1 MKPMVSAGSPLPVL
15 NQPQG
20 LGDYAYRAISNY
32 VKHIL
37 KQEKGVLAQQDP
49 EFVHQMRIGLRQLR
63 TATKAFSGAIALP
76 RGMNDQALKR
86 LAQVLGR
93 VRDLDVL
100 ESWLSRY
107 GHQTPLKKAE
117 QKRLLRIIQK
127 LQKRRRR
134 AVVQMRTY
142 FRSKAYRR
150 LLKACKH
157 WLKCPRYKTLARLPM
172 GVALPDLQLPMVGQL
187 LLHPG
192 WLVTNDND
200 VTELEQV
207 HALRK
212 RIKGVRYQMA
222 LLRDFY
228 GQEYRAQI
236 RAFKDI
242 QDVLGELQ
250 DEVVLQTFLGKVLG
264 TNWAK
269 KLPSLK
275 KYFHQQHQQL
285 WQRWLL
291 MRQPYLSLDH
301 RCELHQLFLV
311 KCIT

>member
-1 MKPMVSAGSPLPVL
+1 MKPMVSAGAPVPVL
-15 NQPQG
+15 KQPQE
-20 LGDYAYRAISNY
+20 LGDYAYQAIEKY

-37 KQEKGVLAQQDP
+37 KQEKGVLAQRDP
-49 EFVHQMRIGLRQLR
+49 EFVHQMRIGLRRLR
-63 TATKAFSGAIALP
+63 TATEAFGDAIALP
-76 RGMNDQALKR
+76 REINDRALKR
-86 LAQVLGR
+86 LAKVLGR

-100 ESWLSRY
+100 EIWLSRY
-107 GHQTPLKKAE
+107 SQQTHLKKAE
-117 QKRLLRIIQK
+117 KKKLRTVIRR

-134 AVVQMRTY
+134 AVVQMRAY

-150 LLKACKH
+150 LLRACKR
-157 WLKCPRYKTLARLPM
+157 WLKCPKYKALAHFPM
-172 GVALPDLQLPMVGQL
+172 GLALPDLQLPIVSRL

-192 WLVTNDND
+192 WLVTNHNEM
-200 VTELEQV
+200 TELAQV

-222 LLRDFY
+222 LFRDFY
-228 GQEYRAQI
+228 GQEYRDQVSG
-236 RAFKDI
+236 FKDI

-250 DEVVLQTFLGKVLG
+250 DEVVLQEFLVKVLG
-264 TNWAK
+264 TKWAK

-285 WQRWLL
+285 WQRWLV
-291 MRQPYLSLDH
+291 MRQPYISLEQRH
-301 RCELHQLFLV
+301 ALHQLFLV